1 MIYKWPEKGD
11 IKGLPEEAFKAITTS
26 VDVAAT
32 IQIIWSKQIEKNYI
46 ANVFMEQFAVINTDL
61 VGVKADTVKISK
73 INFIGPAV
81 DMVTGGKGWANE
93 TLNSPEAQWV
103 SATDIRETALTSF
116 ELVEFKPTK
125 KFKAVLFTKEEME
138 NAFAPRMQDATEA
151 LSFAFKLKMDMDCHA
166 CLGVSVNIVGH
177 ADWATITGGAADG
190 ITGILIQQAKLRYD
204 LQVKRQAFAY
214 YEGGTVVALIS
225 PYQHY
230 ELMQDPDI
238 FDVVKRN
245 KPDVLFK
252 NELFTW
258 ADVRFVLDEGVPFYA
273 GGTLTEITSWQN
285 MRPYDNT
292 TYPNETWLFSTDGSW
307 ANVKD
312 CIAPYYQCV
321 ALSPA
326 PQRIAL
332 NLDAI
337 DTARAAQVVLIDHH
351 NGIVKFDIP
360 IGDTGAGVAVPQ
372 AKFSYGQYY
381 CYQSQVIGPRA
392 FAVAKKYDPQLVE
405 EVRNFGNFIAIGGV
419 ASWQAKQL
427 NPEQIVLLQT
437 NVDPPFKLNPAL
449 A

>member
-1 MIYKWPEKGD
+1 MIYKWPEKAD
-11 IKGLPEEAFKAITTS
+11 IKGVNEEAFKAITTS

-32 IQIIWSKQIEKNYI
+32 IQIIWSKQIEKNYL
-46 ANVFMEQFAVINTDL
+46 ANVFMEQFAVVNTEL

-81 DMVTGGKGWANE
+81 DMITGGKGWVNE
-93 TLNSPEAQWV
+93 NLNSPEAQWV

-166 CLGVSVNIVGH
+166 SLGVSTNIVGH
-177 ADWATITGGAADG
+177 ATWATLTAGASDG
-190 ITGILIQQAKLRYD
+190 ITGLMVKAAKLRYD

-214 YEGGTVVALIS
+214 YDGGTVVALIS
-225 PYQHY
+225 PYQYY
-230 ELMQDPDI
+230 ELTEDPDI

-245 KPDVLFK
+245 KPDVLFR
-252 NELFTW
+252 NEQFTW
-258 ADVRFVLDEGVPFYA
+258 SDVRFVIDEGVPFYA

-292 TYPNETWLFSTDGSW
+292 TYPNDTWLFSTDGTW

-321 ALSPA
+321 AVTK
-326 PQRIAL
+326 QRIAL
-332 NLDAI
+332 NLDAV
-337 DTARAAQVVLIDHH
+337 DTARAAQVVMIDHH
-351 NGIVKFDIP
+351 NGIVKFDILV
-360 IGDTGAGVAVPQ
+360 GDTGSGVAVPQ
-372 AKFSYGQYY
+372 AKFSYGTVYG
-381 CYQSQVIGPRA
+381 YQAQIIGPRA
-392 FAVAKKYDPQLVE
+392 FAIAKKYDPQLVQE
-405 EVRNFGNFIAIGGV
+405 MRNFNNFVAIGGF
-419 ASWQAKQL
+419 ASWQVKQL
-427 NPEQIVLLQT
+427 NPEQVVLLQT
-437 NVDPPFKLNPAL
+437 NVVPPFKLNPAL
-449 A
+449 